1 MYSISYRAE
10 KRLSVT
16 ERTVRM
22 DVGPEDTHHSYL
34 CQSNGHLYLPTV
46 RRIESFIKELRERA
60 ERLTGGCRPVPKLGS
75 FEIDLCSAK
84 VASACLHPSRCTT
97 AGRRRSSKVA
107 NRCSWTSSKPI
118 QSVL

>member
-34 CQSNGHLYLPTV
+34 CQSNGHLYFANGKEDRIVSRSGPRTLHRRVVV
-46 RRIESFIKELRERA
+46 RAGIEFASIKFSIR
-60 ERLTGGCRPVPKLGS
+60 
-75 FEIDLCSAK
+75 
-84 VASACLHPSRCTT
+84 
-97 AGRRRSSKVA
+97 
-107 NRCSWTSSKPI
+107 
-118 QSVL
+118 QSQPR

>member
-60 ERLTGGCRPVPKLGS
+60 ERLTSNREIAILSGQWVGDPVSRDLDVRVAVVSLVPSAFPGQDVWGS
-75 FEIDLCSAK
+75 ARDRQQT
-84 VASACLHPSRCTT
+84 P
-97 AGRRRSSKVA
+97 
-107 NRCSWTSSKPI
+107 
-118 QSVL
+118 